1 MLAEK
6 ACFRVISSRKRIST
20 SLKTHILVDGHYCM
34 SCGSDKSLKLW
45 NPYKAILLKT
55 YMGVGSEILDAAG
68 SSDNSMIL
76 CGGVDK
82 QPTIFDVESGKMI
95 KRWKGKI

>member
-1 MLAEK
+1 M
-6 ACFRVISSRKRIST
+6 
-20 SLKTHILVDGHYCM
+20 DGNYCIT
-34 SCGSDKSLKLW
+34 CGSDKSLKLW
-45 NPYKAILLKT
+45 NPYKQILLKT

-82 QPTIFDVESGKMI
+82 QPTIFDVETGKML
-95 KRWKGKI
+95 KRWRGAPDLLKDQSQ